1 MFKFAL
7 KPSQPITPVAVFPAT
22 KLAVCVQSIYPQT
35 VLAQNRLFFGNTISP
50 KFFLLLCVICPQQD
64 KKPNSKKVQKK
75 ITGNKQAVHRKGSQM
90 TNEVYKELPTAY
102 EELEMCKLK

>member
-1 MFKFAL
+1 MIKICNFNLTKDFCYSKDMIDKANI
-7 KPSQPITPVAVFPAT
+7 SQRQLFPLQSKTDKMIDIQTILGTPA
-22 KLAVCVQSIYPQT
+22 
-35 VLAQNRLFFGNTISP
+35 N
-50 KFFLLLCVICPQQD
+50 QQD